1 MPIHA
6 ASPEASLPPAVAGPA
21 FLRNG
26 AEVWVR
32 PVRPEDQDL
41 VDRFGRTV
49 SLDGLEERYFAA
61 VRPATAEEEVVATAP
76 VDDRLCLIVL
86 GDQGRWVGILGVG
99 EYVRT
104 SPGSPLAEV
113 AFLVSEPFR
122 GLGIATLLLARLAR
136 AARAYGIV
144 RFVARVRNQ
153 NPEMLEVFRTS
164 GLPFTEERVEDEVD
178 VVFPILPPET
188 VAEPRTT
195 GPSDGPRPPRRTVRH
210 AVA

>member
-1 MPIHA
+1 MNLPGTCMPLHA
-6 ASPEASLPPAVAGPA
+6 VPLEATLPPAVAGPA

-32 PVRPEDQDL
+32 PVRPEDRDL
-41 VDRFGRTV
+41 VDRFVRTV
-49 SLDGLEERYFAA
+49 SLDALEERYFAA
-61 VRPATAEEEVVATAP
+61 VRPSTAEEEIVAPAEA
-76 VDDRLCLIVL
+76 DDRLCLLVL

-104 SPGSPLAEV
+104 TQGSPLAEV

-153 NPEMLEVFRTS
+153 NPEML
-164 GLPFTEERVEDEVD
+164 
-178 VVFPILPPET
+178 
-188 VAEPRTT
+188 
-195 GPSDGPRPPRRTVRH
+195 
-210 AVA
+210 